1 MKKMQKRITWILVV
15 IAALY
20 LLLNAALL
28 AFGKAIIISQIEKNL
43 KTKASLERVTFGLPL
58 SINIDKLN
66 IDGLL
71 KADSISVS
79 PSILGF
85 LAGRIVLSNLK
96 LIRPEITL
104 IKSAE
109 GRLNLPR
116 FAAKG
121 KQPPILLAGLRIKE
135 GKFIFVDKK
144 LDPNGYRVAVDNIN
158 VNISRIAFPPA
169 SLYANFE
176 ASAVLVNGANKPE
189 GSGLASDSQ
198 SHQPAGQ
205 AAASGWIDFGPKN
218 MDGKFEL
225 RDVEAAVLAPYYK
238 NIVPGKKLYS
248 AKLNFTA
255 DLKAK
260 SNDLLVKCRL
270 EFSNLVYEKEA
281 EEQDKKQT
289 IDIFSEA
296 LGIFSDTSG
305 KLTFDFSINTKLDN
319 PRLDLINL
327 KGSIAQAAAQNIAS
341 QPPEDVIEKV
351 KETAKKFKEFGKGLK
366 DIFKK
371 EE

>member
-1 MKKMQKRITWILVV
+1 MKKMQKRITWILVI

-20 LLLNAALL
+20 LLLNAVLL
-28 AFGKAIIISQIEKNL
+28 VFGKAIIISQIEKNL
-43 KTKASLERVTFGLPL
+43 KTKTALESVSFGFPL
-58 SINIDKLN
+58 SITMNKLN

-85 LAGRIVLSNLK
+85 LAGRIVLNSLK
-96 LIRPEITL
+96 MVRPEITL

-109 GRLNLPR
+109 GKLNLPR

-121 KQPPILLAGLRIKE
+121 KQPPFLLAGLKIRN

-144 LDPNGYRVAVDNIN
+144 LDPDGYRVVVDNIN
-158 VNISRIAFPPA
+158 VHISKVAFPPT

-176 ASAVLVNGANKPE
+176 ASAVLVNGADKSPE
-189 GSGLASDSQ
+189 GDK
-198 SHQPAGQ
+198 PAGK
-205 AAASGWIDFGPKN
+205 ALASGWIDFGPKN

-225 RDVEAAVLAPYYK
+225 KDVEAAVLAPYYR
-238 NIVPGKKLYS
+238 NIVPGRKLHS
-248 AKLNFTA
+248 AKLNFSA

-270 EFSNLVYEKEA
+270 EFSNLLYEKEA
-281 EEQDKKQT
+281 EEQDKEQSV
-289 IDIFSEA
+289 DIFREA

-305 KLTFDFSINTKLDN
+305 KLTFDFSVNTKLDN

-327 KGSIAQAAAQNIAS
+327 KGSIAQAAVQNIAS

>member
-1 MKKMQKRITWILVV
+1 MKKMQKRIIRVLVI

-43 KTKASLERVTFGLPL
+43 KTRASLEKVTFGLPL
-58 SINIDKLN
+58 SINVDKLN

-85 LAGRIVLSNLK
+85 LAGKIVLSNLK

-104 IKSAE
+104 IKSAD
-109 GRLNLPR
+109 GKLNLPQ

-144 LDPNGYRVAVDNIN
+144 LDPDGYRVIVDNIN
-158 VNISRIAFPPA
+158 VHISKVAFPPA

-176 ASAVLVNGANKPE
+176 ASAVLVNGANE
-189 GSGLASDSQ
+189 
-198 SHQPAGQ
+198 PAGK
-205 AAASGWIDFGPKN
+205 AMVSGWIDFGPKD

-225 RDVEAAVLAPYYK
+225 KDVEAAVLAPYYK
-238 NIVPGKKLYS
+238 DIIPGKKLRS

-255 DLKAK
+255 GLKAK

-270 EFSNLVYEKEA
+270 EFSNVLYEKETQ
-281 EEQDKKQT
+281 EQDKEQT
-289 IDIFSEA
+289 IDIFREA

-327 KGSIAQAAAQNIAS
+327 KGSIAQAAVQNIAN
-341 QPPEDVIEKV
+341 QPPENVIGKV
-351 KETAKKFKEFGKGLK
+351 RETAKKFKEFGKGLK

>member
-1 MKKMQKRITWILVV
+1 M
-15 IAALY
+15 
-20 LLLNAALL
+20 
-28 AFGKAIIISQIEKNL
+28 
-43 KTKASLERVTFGLPL
+43 
-58 SINIDKLN
+58 
-66 IDGLL
+66 L

-176 ASAVLVNGANKPE
+176 ASAVLVNGA
-189 GSGLASDSQ
+189 S
-198 SHQPAGQ
+198 QPAGQ

>member
-1 MKKMQKRITWILVV
+1 MKKMQKRITWILTI
-15 IAALY
+15 IAAFY

-176 ASAVLVNGANKPE
+176 ASAVLVNGA
-189 GSGLASDSQ
+189 S
-198 SHQPAGQ
+198 QPAGQ

-341 QPPEDVIEKV
+341 QPPEDVIERV

>member
-1 MKKMQKRITWILVV
+1 MKKMQKRITWILL
-15 IAALY
+15 ILAALY

-43 KTKASLERVTFGLPL
+43 KTKVSLEKVTFGLPL
-58 SINIDKLN
+58 SINVDKLN
-66 IDGLL
+66 IEGLL

-85 LAGRIVLSNLK
+85 LAGRIVLSDLK
-96 LIRPEITL
+96 LIQPEITL
-104 IKSAE
+104 TKSADGE
-109 GRLNLPR
+109 LNLPQ

-121 KQPPILLAGLRIKE
+121 KQPPFLLVGLKIKD

-144 LDPNGYRVAVDNIN
+144 LDPDGYRVVVDKIN
-158 VNISRIAFPPA
+158 LNISKVAFPPT
-169 SLYANFE
+169 SLYANFK
-176 ASAVLVNGANKPE
+176 ASAVLVNGANK
-189 GSGLASDSQ
+189 
-198 SHQPAGQ
+198 PAGQ

-225 RDVEAAVLAPYYK
+225 KDVEAAVLAPYYK
-238 NIVPGKKLYS
+238 NIVPGKKLGS
-248 AKLNFTA
+248 AKLNFSA

-260 SNDLLVKCRL
+260 SNDLLAKCHL
-270 EFSNLVYEKEA
+270 EFSNVAYEKEA

-296 LGIFSDTSG
+296 LGIFSDASG

-327 KGSIAQAAAQNIAS
+327 KGSIAQAAVQNIAG
-341 QPPEDVIEKV
+341 QPSEDVIEKV
-351 KETAKKFKEFGKGLK
+351 KETAKKFKELGKGLK

>member
-176 ASAVLVNGANKPE
+176 ASAVLVNGA
-189 GSGLASDSQ
+189 S
-198 SHQPAGQ
+198 QPAGQ

-341 QPPEDVIEKV
+341 QPPEDVIERV

>member
-1 MKKMQKRITWILVV
+1 MKKMQKRITWILTI
-15 IAALY
+15 IAAFY

-144 LDPNGYRVAVDNIN
+144 LDPNGYRVVVDNIN

-176 ASAVLVNGANKPE
+176 ASAVLVNGA
-189 GSGLASDSQ
+189 S
-198 SHQPAGQ
+198 QPAGQ

-341 QPPEDVIEKV
+341 QPPEDVIERV

>member
-1 MKKMQKRITWILVV
+1 MKKMQKRITWILVI
-15 IAALY
+15 IAELY

-28 AFGKAIIISQIEKNL
+28 VFGKAIIISQIEKNL

-96 LIRPEITL
+96 LMRPEITL

-144 LDPNGYRVAVDNIN
+144 LDPNGYRVVVDNIN

-176 ASAVLVNGANKPE
+176 ASAVLVNGA
-189 GSGLASDSQ
+189 S
-198 SHQPAGQ
+198 QPAGQ

-281 EEQDKKQT
+281 EGQDKKQT

-341 QPPEDVIEKV
+341 QPPEDVIERV

>member
-144 LDPNGYRVAVDNIN
+144 LDPNGYRVVVDNIN

-176 ASAVLVNGANKPE
+176 ASAVLVNGA
-189 GSGLASDSQ
+189 S
-198 SHQPAGQ
+198 QPAGQ

-341 QPPEDVIEKV
+341 QPPEDVIERV

>member
-1 MKKMQKRITWILVV
+1 MKKMQKRITWILL
-15 IAALY
+15 ILAALY

-43 KTKASLERVTFGLPL
+43 KTKASLEKVTFGLPL
-58 SINIDKLN
+58 SINVDKLN
-66 IDGLL
+66 IEGLL
-71 KADSISVS
+71 KADSISAS

-85 LAGRIVLSNLK
+85 LAGKIVLSDLK

-104 IKSAE
+104 TKSAD
-109 GRLNLPR
+109 GKLNLPQ
-116 FAAKG
+116 FEAKG
-121 KQPPILLAGLRIKE
+121 KQPPLLLAGLKIKD

-144 LDPNGYRVAVDNIN
+144 LDPSGYRVVVDKIN
-158 VNISRIAFPPA
+158 VNISKVAFPPT

-176 ASAVLVNGANKPE
+176 ASAVLVNGAN
-189 GSGLASDSQ
+189 
-198 SHQPAGQ
+198 QPAGQ

-225 RDVEAAVLAPYYK
+225 KDVEAAVLAPYYQ
-238 NIVPGKKLYS
+238 NIVPGKKLGS
-248 AKLNFTA
+248 AKLNFSA
-255 DLKAK
+255 GLKAK
-260 SNDLLVKCRL
+260 SNDLLAKCHL
-270 EFSNLVYEKEA
+270 EFSNVVYEKEA

-296 LGIFSDTSG
+296 LGIFSDASG

-327 KGSIAQAAAQNIAS
+327 KGSIAQAAVENIAG
-341 QPPEDVIEKV
+341 QPSEDVIEKV

>member
-1 MKKMQKRITWILVV
+1 MKKMQKRITWILTI
-15 IAALY
+15 IAAFY

-96 LIRPEITL
+96 LMRPEITL

-144 LDPNGYRVAVDNIN
+144 LDPNGYRVVVDNIN

-176 ASAVLVNGANKPE
+176 ASAVLVNGA
-189 GSGLASDSQ
+189 S
-198 SHQPAGQ
+198 QPAGQ

-341 QPPEDVIEKV
+341 QPPEDVIERV